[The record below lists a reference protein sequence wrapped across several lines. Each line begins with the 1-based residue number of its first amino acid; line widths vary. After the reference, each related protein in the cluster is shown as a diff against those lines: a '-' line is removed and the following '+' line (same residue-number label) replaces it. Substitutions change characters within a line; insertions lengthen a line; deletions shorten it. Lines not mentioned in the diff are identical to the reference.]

1 MNKYNTLFN
10 LNYKKIFGIFIQ
22 NVKKISNSYYSFKKW
37 SNNF

>member
-10 LNYKKIFGIFIQ
+10 VNYKKIFGTFIQ
-22 NVKKISNSYYSFKKW
+22 NVKKYLIRIYSFKKW